1 MASSH
6 RAIHRLAS
14 NFLRNNRFAAC
25 PTNPSIR
32 FVARSFSTGKVCR
45 ATTDETP
52 PDTSKYLASRFIGGV
67 GKKVDVDKVL
77 VVGSGGLSIGQA
89 GEFDYSGN
97 ICECS
102 SAYRLGSQAIKA
114 LKESD
119 VKTVFHVIVRLI
131 R

>member
-1 MASSH
+1 MASSP
-6 RAIHRLAS
+6 RAIRRLANS
-14 NFLRNNRFAAC
+14 FLRNSRIAAC
-25 PTNPSIR
+25 STNPSIR
-32 FVARSFSTGKVCR
+32 FVARSFSTGKVYR
-45 ATTDETP
+45 ATTAETP
-52 PDTSKYLASRFIGGV
+52 PDTSKYLASRFVGGV

-97 ICECS
+97 IYECS
-102 SAYRLGSQAIKA
+102 SAYLSGSQAIKA

-131 R
+131 V